1 MNQQDDRK
9 ISIPFENIL
18 KHSRFFNYKVL
29 TIFISIVAYGAFILL
44 INSQKKFEV
53 NVYPKSA
60 KEIRDIHS
68 LKTRDGFLFIFNSDN
83 ENLNKIIDFNSMKKE
98 KYLSEK
104 LTYIIDRSVTTAK
117 ITYQKR
123 HKFLWPKESKILQE
137 MIIYSSDKMDKV
149 LFIQQDGKC
158 FCIVNKN

>member
-18 KHSRFFNYKVL
+18 NHSRFFNYKVL
-29 TIFISIVAYGAFILL
+29 TIFISIVAYGAFALL
-44 INSQKKFEV
+44 INSQKIFETK
-53 NVYPKSA
+53 VYPKSA
-60 KEIRDIHS
+60 KEIRNIHS
-68 LKTRDGFLFIFNSDN
+68 LKTRDGFLFTFNSNN

-104 LTYIIDRSVTTAK
+104 LTYIIDRSVITAK
-117 ITYQKR
+117 ITHQRK
-123 HKFLWPKESKILQE
+123 HKFLWPKESKILKE
-137 MIIYSSDKMDKV
+137 MVIYASDEMDKV

-158 FCIVNKN
+158 FCIVK